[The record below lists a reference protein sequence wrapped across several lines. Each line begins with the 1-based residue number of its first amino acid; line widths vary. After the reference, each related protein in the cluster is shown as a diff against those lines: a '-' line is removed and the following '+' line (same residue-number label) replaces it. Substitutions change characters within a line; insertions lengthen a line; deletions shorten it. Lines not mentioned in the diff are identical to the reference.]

1 MIHIAHRTLKSFLI
15 IAFCLPLLLCGGHW
29 INVHWDF
36 EFAGP
41 LNVLIT
47 TGYLILLI
55 LYLYSENRIHKEGI
69 ENDENSKSVII
80 YLKRHNFYEIIVL
93 GFCSPFILA
102 LIHRICLE
110 YQNIWV
116 ELLADIAYILIY
128 WLFIGS
134 FWLKDSVRNETFHES
149 KIDDRKTQTKK
160 F

>member
-80 YLKRHNFYEIIVL
+80 YLKRHNFYEII
-93 GFCSPFILA
+93 
-102 LIHRICLE
+102 ICLE